1 MLFSYWGTCPRPSE
15 KNEELPSVRKRHGA
29 TSLEYLAVISL
40 ILIALILAVQHLGI
54 VTGGIFT
61 NNAKATSATIQT
73 GP

>member
-1 MLFSYWGTCPRPSE
+1 MIFSLWGFCPRQSE
-15 KNEELPSVRKRHGA
+15 KNEELPSGRKRRGA

-40 ILIALILAVQHLGI
+40 ILIALILAVQHLGFI
-54 VTGGIFT
+54 TGGLFT